1 MANVLDRISSPSDL
15 RGLTV
20 EELNQLADEIR
31 CEMVNTVTKTGGHL
45 ASSLGVVELSIALH
59 RVFDSPNDKIIWDV
73 GHQSYA
79 HKLLTG
85 RRGRFDTL
93 RQHGGI
99 SGFPDR
105 SESSHDAF
113 GTGHASTS
121 ISAALGIAVSRDLA
135 GDDFNVVAVIGDGSL
150 TGGMAFEGLNHAGH
164 LKTRMI
170 VILNDNAMAISPNV
184 GGLARSLNKVT
195 LDRRYYKAKE
205 EAERVIPVLP

>member
-1 MANVLDRISSPSDL
+1 
-15 RGLTV
+15 
-20 EELNQLADEIR
+20 
-31 CEMVNTVTKTGGHL
+31 
-45 ASSLGVVELSIALH
+45 VVELTIALH

-85 RRGRFDTL
+85 RKERFDTL
-93 RQHGGI
+93 RQLGGI

-105 SESSHDAF
+105 SESHHDAF

-121 ISAALGIAVSRDLA
+121 ISAALGIAVGRDLA
-135 GDDFNVVAVIGDGSL
+135 GDDFNVIAVIGDGSL

-164 LKTRMI
+164 LQNKNYSHPQRQCHGYFT
-170 VILNDNAMAISPNV
+170 SV
-184 GGLARSLNKVT
+184 GGLARSLNRLT

-205 EAERVIPVLP
+205 EAERVIPILPGGKTVWSWMKRSKQASRV